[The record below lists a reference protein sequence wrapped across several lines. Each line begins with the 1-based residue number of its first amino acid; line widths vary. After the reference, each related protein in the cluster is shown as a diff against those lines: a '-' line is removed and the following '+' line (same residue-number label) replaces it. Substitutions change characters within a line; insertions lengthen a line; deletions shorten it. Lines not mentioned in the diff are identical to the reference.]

1 MVLKIAVCE
10 ILCFIR
16 NYFDRGEW
24 FVEVEFVVYASE
36 SVPSSI
42 LGNCINRVFGV
53 RDSDDMTCFRDSSAY
68 HHWDEF

>member
-16 NYFDRGEW
+16 NYFNRGGW
-24 FVEVEFVVYASE
+24 FVEGEFVFYPSE

-42 LGNCINRVFGV
+42 LGNCINGNVSLGGFPFMPGLYR
-53 RDSDDMTCFRDSSAY
+53 
-68 HHWDEF
+68 